1 MSSQAKIV
9 TRVLG
14 EELEKFEADNIC
26 LRQCMVKQMGGQT
39 GHRSEFTEWHDAPPI
54 ATVVTGSTPSISN
67 FNEITH
73 LAVPH
78 KVTTYYTRPFKLT
91 NNDTLDPSELS
102 RQMRA
107 AMQAIDAGIN
117 RAVVNKVVEEGGQF
131 VGRTSALSGFADIA
145 AVDTLL
151 TEQDVSQESG
161 KTMIL
166 NAGDYNSMAADLAG
180 RETLQGRAENA
191 YDRAFIGQMSGFDTF
206 KTSFAPSKVAAAP
219 TSITVNGANQDY
231 DPAAFQ
237 TTTAGEPENI
247 DNRTATLTVTGTI
260 SGAVAG
266 DKFTVAGVNAVSL
279 VNKNDTGNL
288 RTFTVVSVSGQDIT
302 YSPPIIVDSGTPNS
316 TVTQARDDYANCSA
330 APANGAAVTFVNY
343 DTVLTNVFFENDS
356 VCINTAPVVG
366 TEEQLGGMILMN
378 ETTERGLNIIVAKQG
393 AIADLSTEWRVT
405 ARAGVTIR
413 DPIKCGIL
421 MGAQTP

>member
-54 ATVVTGSTPSISN
+54 ATVVTGSTPTISN

-78 KVTTYYTRPFKLT
+78 KVTTYYTRPFKLN

-117 RAVVNKVVEEGGQF
+117 RAVVNKIVEEGGQF

-151 TEQDVSQESG
+151 TSQDVSQETG

-166 NAGDYNSMAADLAG
+166 NASDYNSMASDLAN
-180 RETLQGRAENA
+180 RETLNGRAENA
-191 YDRAFIGQMSGFDTF
+191 YDRAFVGQMAGFDTF
-206 KTSFAPSKVAAAP
+206 KTSFTPSKTAAAP
-219 TSITVNGANQDY
+219 TGITVNGANQDY
-231 DPAAFQ
+231 DPSAADLS
-237 TTTAGEPENI
+237 GNEPMNI
-247 DNRTATLTVTGTI
+247 DNRTATLTVSGTI

-266 DKFTVAGVNAVSL
+266 DKFTIAGVNAVSL

-288 RTFTVVSVSGQDIT
+288 RTFTVTGVSGQDIT
-302 YSPPIIVDSGTPNS
+302 YSPPIIVDSGAPNS
-316 TVTQARDDYANCSA
+316 TVTQARDDYANCTA
-330 APANGAAVTFVNY
+330 APANSAAVTFVNY
-343 DTVLTNVFFENDS
+343 DTALTNVFFENES

-393 AIADLSTEWRVT
+393 AISDLSTEWRVT
-405 ARAGVTIR
+405 ARAGVTVR

-421 MGAQTP
+421 MGAQTA